1 MGAAIV
7 YGTPRP
13 ELAEAPA
20 GATQTSPLIPGA
32 AALEDLA
39 DGSVEQAVVLA
50 PPGVLERDYVLAQA
64 RRALAPGGRLV
75 ALAPKDRGGARL
87 RRTLEAFGCTVTEE
101 ARRHHRICATSRP
114 REVAGLAD
122 AIAAGGPQVPPRLG
136 LSSQPG
142 VFSWDRPDPGTSL
155 LIEALPPM
163 KGRGADL
170 GCGAGALALA
180 VLNSPAV
187 EKLLLIDLDRRAVEA
202 ARRNLADPRAEF
214 AWADVRRPGVL
225 PEGLDFLVTN
235 PPFHQAGSED
245 KALGQAFITAAAR
258 TLKRGGK
265 LWLVA
270 NRHLPYEAP
279 LAAEFAET
287 RLAAERDGFKVF
299 EARR

>member
-1 MGAAIV
+1 MAAAIV
-7 YGTPRP
+7 YGTVRP
-13 ELAEAPA
+13 DLAEAPA
-20 GATQTSPLIPGA
+20 GATQASPLIPGA

-39 DGSVEQAVVLA
+39 DGSVQEAVVLA

-64 RRALAPGGRLV
+64 LRALAPGGRLV

-87 RRTLEAFGCTVTEE
+87 RKTLEAFGCAVTEE

-114 REVAGLAD
+114 REVAGLAE

-180 VLNSPAV
+180 VLKSPAV

-202 ARRNLADPRAEF
+202 ARRNLTDPRAEF

-245 KALGQAFITAAAR
+245 KALGQAFITAAAKS
-258 TLKRGGK
+258 LKRGGK